1 MNFNKKQL
9 FINRKK
15 IYWLRSNKPYQYLF
29 MTKEHFMQSKT
40 KKGLNEASQTAIAIM
55 AVDGLTIDDD
65 TLELLRKIDSGEI
78 THEEALKIIANSIK
92 NDSKNI

>member
-1 MNFNKKQL
+1 
-9 FINRKK
+9 
-15 IYWLRSNKPYQYLF
+15 
-29 MTKEHFMQSKT
+29 MQSKT